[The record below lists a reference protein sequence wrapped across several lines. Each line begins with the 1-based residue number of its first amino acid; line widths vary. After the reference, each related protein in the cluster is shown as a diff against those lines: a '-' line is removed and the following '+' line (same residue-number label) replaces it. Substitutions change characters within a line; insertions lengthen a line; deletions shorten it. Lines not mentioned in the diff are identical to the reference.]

1 MVFGRPAVRALAE
14 PCAKGHGPP
23 REVVPRRLLEHARR
37 QREGSSRRLRAA
49 SAAGATTSGSAASV
63 FASPRRRRWVGVRAE
78 EADQGVE
85 PDVEEEAEDGE
96 GSFLLKFVQEVEPQ
110 VMDQF
115 TAQASPEIVDAMKQT
130 ISNMLGNLPS
140 KYFDVTIKTVGENL
154 AQLMLSVMMTGYM
167 FRNAQYRMDVTKT
180 LALPSPSD
188 EDEGDPTQEYAEGSQ
203 QINISGEVLRWH
215 NEKGAESV
223 DAMEYIEQL
232 ERELHTLREQVSMH
246 EAAASEDRNYLL
258 EYLQKLEPTNVR
270 EMTSGAGE
278 EVTEAMNAFI
288 KRLVG
293 TDYDSEELKGIESKS
308 TSVEMA
314 RLLYWLLI
322 VGYSLR
328 TIEVREELQKAGDE
342 EEEEEEVMEAVV
354 GGAETIEGSGSA
366 GEEERGFMDRSHD
379 EDEDD
384 WQEGEGG
391 T

>member
-1 MVFGRPAVRALAE
+1 
-14 PCAKGHGPP
+14 
-23 REVVPRRLLEHARR
+23 
-37 QREGSSRRLRAA
+37 
-49 SAAGATTSGSAASV
+49 
-63 FASPRRRRWVGVRAE
+63 
-78 EADQGVE
+78 
-85 PDVEEEAEDGE
+85 
-96 GSFLLKFVQEVEPQ
+96 
-110 VMDQF
+110 
-115 TAQASPEIVDAMKQT
+115 
-130 ISNMLGNLPS
+130 
-140 KYFDVTIKTVGENL
+140 
-154 AQLMLSVMMTGYM
+154 
-167 FRNAQYRMDVTKT
+167 
-180 LALPSPSD
+180 
-188 EDEGDPTQEYAEGSQ
+188 
-203 QINISGEVLRWH
+203 
-215 NEKGAESV
+215 
-223 DAMEYIEQL
+223 
-232 ERELHTLREQVSMH
+232 MH

-278 EVTEAMNAFI
+278 EVIEAMNAFI

-384 WQEGEGG
+384 WQEGEGS